1 MISRRA
7 FVGSLIGGLLAAP
20 LAAEAQQAGKVYRL
34 GFLGSASAVQMAREV
49 DGMRQGLRELGY
61 IEGQNLNIEYRWAEG
76 KYERLHDLAAELVG
90 LKVDVL
96 VTHSTPGSRAAKQA
110 TSTIPI
116 VMAVV
121 GNPDETGL
129 VQSIARHG
137 GNVTGTSFFFA
148 EVSAKR
154 LQILRDA
161 IPRLARVAVLTNP
174 DNSAHTSVLTAMKE
188 MAQKLRLT
196 FYIVEAR
203 KRGDLKAALQTA
215 KMRAEALV
223 VIDDRL
229 FIATA
234 QTIADFASQHRLP
247 TIGFREI
254 ADAGGLFAYGVNLP
268 EAFRQSMALVD
279 KILKGVDAGSLPIIQ
294 ASRFELVINLKTAK
308 ALGLT
313 IPPSLLARA
322 DEIVER

>member
-1 MISRRA
+1 MA
-7 FVGSLIGGLLAAP
+7 ALAGGILAAP

-76 KYERLHDLAAELVG
+76 KYERLYDLAAELVG

-96 VTHSTPGSRAAKQA
+96 VTHSTPGSRAAKKA

-129 VQSIARHG
+129 VQSIARPG

-148 EVSAKR
+148 EVNAKR

-161 IPRLARVAVLTNP
+161 IARLARVAVLTNP

-188 MAQKLRLT
+188 MAQKLRLI

-203 KRGDLKAALQTA
+203 EREDLKVALQSA
-215 KMRAEALV
+215 KTRAEALA

-229 FIATA
+229 FIANA
-234 QTIADFASQHRLP
+234 QTIADLASQHRLP

-254 ADAGGLFAYGVNLP
+254 ADAGGSFAYGVNLP

-279 KILKGVDAGSLPIIQ
+279 KILRAGIDAGSLPIIQ

-322 DEIVER
+322 DQVIE

>member
-1 MISRRA
+1 MERRRFIVA
-7 FVGSLIGGLLAAP
+7 IAGGLLAAP
-20 LAAEAQQAGKVYRL
+20 LAVEAQQAGKVYRL

-76 KYERLHDLAAELVG
+76 KYERLYDLAAELVG

-96 VTHSTPGSRAAKQA
+96 VTHSTPGSRAAKKA

-129 VQSIARHG
+129 VQSIARPG

-148 EVSAKR
+148 ELNAKR
-154 LQILRDA
+154 LQILGDA

-188 MAQKLRLT
+188 MAEKLRLN

-203 KRGDLKAALQTA
+203 KREDLKVALQTA
-215 KMRAEALV
+215 KTRAEALA

-229 FIATA
+229 FIANA
-234 QTIADFASQHRLP
+234 QTIADLASQHRLP

-254 ADAGGLFAYGVNLP
+254 ADAGGSFAYGVNLA

-294 ASRFELVINLKTAK
+294 ASRFELVINLRTAK

-313 IPPSLLARA
+313 IPPSLLARG
-322 DEIVER
+322 DQVIE